1 VSLKA
6 IVLSVCPAWFQQY
19 VLRIESSPLGSR
31 LATGVFWSLAGTVI
45 SRGLVAV
52 SSIIVARILGRE
64 GFGELGIIQSTIG
77 MFGVFAGLGLGLTAT
92 KYIAEFRISDPQK
105 AGRVIALSN
114 VVAITSAGLLALG
127 LVFSSSWLAKQTL
140 AAPHLQGLLKIGSLL
155 LLSSAVCGAQ
165 TGVLSGFEAFKA
177 IAKVNLWS
185 GIASF
190 LFMVTGVVYA
200 GLKGALWGQILG
212 MFVLW
217 MLNCSALRLA
227 ALQAGVPRTMSG
239 WVRELPILWHYSFPA
254 LLGSIVV
261 GPVTWACNAI
271 LVNRPHGYAE
281 MGMFNAANQWFSLLL
296 LLPAVL
302 SQAALPMLSE
312 RIGHNDRVQSSKI
325 LVASIKINA
334 AVVLPMVLVGCIF
347 SQFIMSLYGDGF
359 RNGWPTLVLV
369 LVTAG
374 LSSIQS
380 PVGALIQASGKMWTG
395 ATMNLGWAIAFLL
408 ATILLIG
415 YGSSGLAAAR
425 AIAYAIHAVWTF
437 AFAFHITRSMER
449 LTGRFG

>member
-1 VSLKA
+1 
-6 IVLSVCPAWFQQY
+6 
-19 VLRIESSPLGSR
+19 
-31 LATGVFWSLAGTVI
+31 
-45 SRGLVAV
+45 V

-92 KYIAEFRISDPQK
+92 KYIAEFRITDPQK

-165 TGVLSGFEAFKA
+165 MGVLSGFEAFKA

-217 MLNCSALRLA
+217 MLNCGALRLA
-227 ALQAGVPRTMSG
+227 ALQAGVPCTLSG
-239 WVRELPILWHYSFPA
+239 WVKNCRYYGITASRRYW
-254 LLGSIVV
+254 
-261 GPVTWACNAI
+261 
-271 LVNRPHGYAE
+271 
-281 MGMFNAANQWFSLLL
+281 
-296 LLPAVL
+296 
-302 SQAALPMLSE
+302 AALWL
-312 RIGHNDRVQSSKI
+312 
-325 LVASIKINA
+325 ASD
-334 AVVLPMVLVGCIF
+334 M
-347 SQFIMSLYGDGF
+347 
-359 RNGWPTLVLV
+359 
-369 LVTAG
+369 G
-374 LSSIQS
+374 LQCNIS
-380 PVGALIQASGKMWTG
+380 
-395 ATMNLGWAIAFLL
+395 
-408 ATILLIG
+408 
-415 YGSSGLAAAR
+415 
-425 AIAYAIHAVWTF
+425 
-437 AFAFHITRSMER
+437 
-449 LTGRFG
+449 